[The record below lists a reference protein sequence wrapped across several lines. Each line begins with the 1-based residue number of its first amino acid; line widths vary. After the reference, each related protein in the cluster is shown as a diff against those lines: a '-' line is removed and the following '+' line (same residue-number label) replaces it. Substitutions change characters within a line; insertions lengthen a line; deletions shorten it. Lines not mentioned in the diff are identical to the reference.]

1 MEEVKVGLRSGN
13 IPLTVS
19 FDDSVH
25 QQGCLCPTLSGDLA
39 ALICQKS
46 SVPDSYKGTQPGLQ
60 GLYVQW
66 SRLK

>member
-46 SVPDSYKGTQPGLQ
+46 SVPHCYEGTQPSLQ
-60 GLYVQW
+60 SLYVPR